1 MPQKGSQLGHYSEA
15 KQPNY
20 YYHEVQTTE
29 IDLNI
34 QWALFGVSPLVCM
47 GFDKIKMR
55 IIRKCAWRERNVD
68 TAPAKTCGSLNPK
81 LEQSLPGD

>member
-20 YYHEVQTTE
+20 YYHEVQTRE

-34 QWALFGVSPLVCM
+34 
-47 GFDKIKMR
+47 
-55 IIRKCAWRERNVD
+55 
-68 TAPAKTCGSLNPK
+68 
-81 LEQSLPGD
+81 